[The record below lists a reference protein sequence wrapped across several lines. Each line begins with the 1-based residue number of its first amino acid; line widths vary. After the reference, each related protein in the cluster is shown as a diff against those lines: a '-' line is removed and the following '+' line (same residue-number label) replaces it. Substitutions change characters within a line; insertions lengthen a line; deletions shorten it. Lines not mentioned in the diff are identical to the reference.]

1 MTDFST
7 DRVLAFRRIV
17 DESREFKVD
26 EVDSFVSE
34 YQNHNIINRRVIHLF
49 SINEDEDEEFV
60 SDCIIN
66 DKF

>member
-17 DESREFKVD
+17 DESREFKID

-34 YQNHNIINRRVIHLF
+34 YQNYNIINRRVAHLF
-49 SINEDEDEEFV
+49 SINEDEEFV